1 MAITAFKR
9 NELKFILDSR
19 QYSALLPR
27 LEEYMERDVN
37 CRSGNDYGIYNIYYD
52 TPDDRLIRTS
62 LSKPK
67 YKEKL
72 RMRSYCSPASPED
85 TVFLELKKKT
95 AGVVHKRRA
104 VLSLREAEDFLRWR
118 LRPES
123 ESYMNRQ
130 VLNELEYFL
139 NRNEVSPAAY
149 ISYRRVALFGLDD
162 PSFRVTFD
170 RDILARRTEL
180 GLDRESFGLPILA
193 PGLYLMEIKVS
204 GSVPLWLADALAELG
219 IYKASFSKY
228 GMEYKLHSI
237 AASGGD
243 DRRFRTAALRA
254 VSMPPARREREAEK
268 NACSAHGAA

>member
-27 LEEYMERDVN
+27 LEEYMERDAN
-37 CRSGNDYGIYNIYYD
+37 CRNGKDYGIYNIYFD
-52 TPDDRLIRTS
+52 TRDSRLIRTS
-62 LSKPK
+62 LSKPQ

-72 RMRSYCSPASPED
+72 RIRSYCSPASPQN

-95 AGVVHKRRA
+95 AGIVHKRRA

-118 LRPES
+118 TRPES
-123 ESYMNRQ
+123 ENYMNRQ
-130 VLNELEYFL
+130 VLDELEYFL
-139 NRNEVSPAAY
+139 SRNEVSPAAY
-149 ISYRRVALFGLDD
+149 ISYRRIAFFGLDD
-162 PSFRVTFD
+162 PNFRVTFD

-180 GLDRESFGLPILA
+180 SLDRENFGTPILA
-193 PGLYLMEIKVS
+193 QGLYLMEIKIS
-204 GSVPLWLADALAELG
+204 GSVPLWLASALADLG

-228 GMEYKLHSI
+228 GTEYKLHCLD
-237 AASGGD
+237 SGGED
-243 DRRFRTAALRA
+243 
-254 VSMPPARREREAEK
+254 ARRVLTAGRRTVSSALSQPKPEEER